1 METRLPADYSRY
13 ERTRI
18 LSARA
23 LQLAQGAPP
32 LVKVK
37 AGMTPIDIALA
48 EWEKGVV
55 PIDVKRRAF

>member
-1 METRLPADYSRY
+1 MPAMDIADYSRY

-18 LSARA
+18 VSARA

-32 LVKVK
+32 LVKAK
-37 AGMTPIDIALA
+37 SGSSPIDIALA
-48 EWEKGVV
+48 EWEKGVI